1 MDGSMQVLRLLKT
14 LKDYFKQMFRLL
26 QVIFRVN
33 FKDDFKTTI
42 LNSTQLGTTQPQL
55 VEKLFFSISYM
66 PMFQK
71 CAIGFSFKSE
81 APNRIWYGPKD
92 STDPF
97 IKLL

>member
-55 VEKLFFSISYM
+55 VSAFVEVLIEVKVECGNTL
-66 PMFQK
+66 
-71 CAIGFSFKSE
+71 
-81 APNRIWYGPKD
+81 
-92 STDPF
+92 
-97 IKLL
+97 